1 MRIGELARRTGI
13 EAGTLRA
20 WERRF
25 GLLQPT
31 RTPGGQRQYSEVDV
45 ARVLTVRRLID
56 EGLTLGAAADRVVAG
71 GDGGPAGEPET
82 KLLQQILQTLDQ
94 GILVG
99 KDARTRY
106 VNRRAAQIF
115 GCSVD
120 ELLTRSILDFIPD
133 EERQRAKEQV
143 LDLRQGVVR
152 GPFDQRVR
160 RPDGTTRVIEAHVRP
175 MFDRAGRYEGSISVM
190 RDVTEQRAAEAQ
202 DRFRVA
208 LLDAVGEA
216 LMATSSDG
224 TVAYMNE
231 AAEALWG
238 WKAEEVVGKPVDAFP
253 NAEGAFS
260 LLEEM
265 RAHAA
270 AGEAFSC
277 EIPTVRRDG
286 TEIPCSFMMTPVLS
300 AAGEVLGRIV
310 VFRDLTE
317 EKKRDHEL
325 IIRDLR
331 AFALAVLGARAVEKG
346 GESVSSDDAILHEI
360 VAAACRLVGADRARI
375 LEVGDDGKLSLR
387 AAVPSDEPATVPPG
401 SGSLAGYAV
410 LARRTVVVDDVATE
424 RRFDT
429 GSLAPD
435 TRSAIA
441 APVFAPGGVRG
452 VLTVQSSGVRSFD
465 TAAADFLQ
473 ALANLVAVALK

>member
-45 ARVLTVRRLID
+45 ARILTVRRLID

-238 WKAEEVVGKPVDAFP
+238 DEGGTASWQVVD
-253 NAEGAFS
+253 
-260 LLEEM
+260 LLEQ
-265 RAHAA
+265 
-270 AGEAFSC
+270 
-277 EIPTVRRDG
+277 
-286 TEIPCSFMMTPVLS
+286 
-300 AAGEVLGRIV
+300 
-310 VFRDLTE
+310 
-317 EKKRDHEL
+317 
-325 IIRDLR
+325 
-331 AFALAVLGARAVEKG
+331 
-346 GESVSSDDAILHEI
+346 
-360 VAAACRLVGADRARI
+360 LVGLIYDKVQPDYDR
-375 LEVGDDGKLSLR
+375 
-387 AAVPSDEPATVPPG
+387 P
-401 SGSLAGYAV
+401 
-410 LARRTVVVDDVATE
+410 
-424 RRFDT
+424 
-429 GSLAPD
+429 
-435 TRSAIA
+435 
-441 APVFAPGGVRG
+441 
-452 VLTVQSSGVRSFD
+452 
-465 TAAADFLQ
+465 
-473 ALANLVAVALK
+473 